1 MTQQTSNSLSSRV
14 ATWVGVVVIAAIFF
28 SLGIWQLD
36 RAAALKASLVTATT
50 VDEKVVPIESIATA
64 NTTLSAEAL
73 NRVVKTSG
81 HYVAN
86 FKAPDQVDGAGK
98 VNDWEVALLQIGTNQ
113 GILVV
118 RGLWSQRLLNPDI
131 QQSMVIDV
139 VGQLHAHQDGDR
151 AENSPGVI
159 SRLDSAVIVGKTD
172 LDLFD
177 GYILSRSESH
187 LGSELVRARVT
198 PEKLTSRIP
207 GFYWQHLSY
216 VVIWW
221 LMAGVVLYLPLYRR
235 KVDL

>member
-1 MTQQTSNSLSSRV
+1 MTQQTNNSLSSRI
-14 ATWVGVVVIAAIFF
+14 ATWVGVVLIAALFF

-50 VDEKVVPIESIATA
+50 IDESVVPLESIATA
-64 NTTLSAEAL
+64 NTTLMADAL
-73 NRVVKTSG
+73 NRVVKVSG

-98 VNDWEVALLQIGTNQ
+98 VNDWEVALLQVGRDQ

-118 RGLWSQRLLNPDI
+118 RGLWSERLLNPEI

-151 AENSPGVI
+151 AENSAGII
-159 SRLDSAVIVGKTD
+159 SRLDSAVIVSKTE

-187 LGSELVRARVT
+187 AGAELVRARVT

>member
-1 MTQQTSNSLSSRV
+1 MTQPTSSSLSSRI
-14 ATWVGVVVIAAIFF
+14 ATWVGVVLIAALFF

-50 VDEKVVPIESIATA
+50 VDESVIPLESIATV
-64 NTTLSAEAL
+64 NTTLTAKAL
-73 NRVVKTSG
+73 NRVVKVSG

-98 VNDWEVALLQIGTNQ
+98 VNDWEVALLQVGTNQ

-118 RGLWSQRLLNPDI
+118 RGLWSERLLNADI

-139 VGQLHAHQDGDR
+139 IGQLHAHQDGDR
-151 AENSPGVI
+151 ADNSAGII
-159 SRLDSAVIVGKTD
+159 SRLDSAVIVSKTE

-187 LGSELVRARVT
+187 AGSELIRARVT

-221 LMAGVVLYLPLYRR
+221 LMAGVVLYLPFYRR

>member
-1 MTQQTSNSLSSRV
+1 MTQQTSNSLSSRIT
-14 ATWVGVVVIAAIFF
+14 TWVGVVIVAAIFF

-36 RAAALKASLVTATT
+36 RAAALKASLVTATA
-50 VDEKVVPIESIATA
+50 VDESVVPLESIATA
-64 NTTLSAEAL
+64 NTSLTADAL
-73 NRVVKTSG
+73 NRVVNVSG

-118 RGLWSQRLLNPDI
+118 RGLWSERLLNPEI

-151 AENSPGVI
+151 ADNSAGII
-159 SRLDSAVIVGKTD
+159 SRLDSAVIVSKTD
-172 LDLFD
+172 LNLFD
-177 GYILSRSESH
+177 GYILSRSERH
-187 LGSELVRARVT
+187 EGSELVRARVT

-216 VVIWW
+216 VAIWW

>member
-1 MTQQTSNSLSSRV
+1 MTQQTSNSLSSRI
-14 ATWVGVVVIAAIFF
+14 ATWVGVVLLAAIFF

-50 VDEKVVPIESIATA
+50 IDEIVVPLQSIATA
-64 NTTLSAEAL
+64 NTSLTADAL
-73 NRVVKTSG
+73 NRVVEISG
-81 HYVAN
+81 HYVATY
-86 FKAPDQVDGAGK
+86 KAPGQVDGIGQ

-118 RGLWSQRLLNPDI
+118 RGLWSERLLNPEI

-139 VGQLHAHQDGDR
+139 LGQLHARQDGDR
-151 AENSPGVI
+151 AENVPGVI
-159 SRLDSAVIVGKTD
+159 SRLDSAVIVSKTE

-177 GYILSRSESH
+177 GYILARTENH
-187 LGSELVRARVT
+187 NGSELVRTRVT

-235 KVDL
+235 KVEP

>member
-1 MTQQTSNSLSSRV
+1 MTQQTSNSLSSRI
-14 ATWVGVVVIAAIFF
+14 ATWVGVVLLAAIFF
-28 SLGIWQLD
+28 ALGIWQLD

-50 VDEKVVPIESIATA
+50 IDESVVPLESIATA
-64 NTTLSAEAL
+64 NSSLAADAL
-73 NRVVKTSG
+73 NRVVKVSG
-81 HYVAN
+81 HYIAN
-86 FKAPDQVDGAGK
+86 FKAPDQVDGAGQ
-98 VNDWEVALLQIGTNQ
+98 VDDWEVALLQIGTNQ

-118 RGLWSQRLLNPDI
+118 RGLWSERLLNPEI

-151 AENSPGVI
+151 AENAAGII

-177 GYILSRSESH
+177 GYILARSESNN
-187 LGSELVRARVT
+187 GSEMVRDRVT

-221 LMAGVVLYLPLYRR
+221 LMAGVVLYLPFYRR